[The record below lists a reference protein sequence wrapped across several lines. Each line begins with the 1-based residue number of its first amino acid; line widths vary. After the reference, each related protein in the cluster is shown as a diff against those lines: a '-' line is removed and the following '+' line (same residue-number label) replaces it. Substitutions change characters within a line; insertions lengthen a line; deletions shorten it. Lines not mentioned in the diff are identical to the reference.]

1 MRPTRRGVA
10 VLTATVAA
18 VVLGALYGARSLNAV
33 AVPGIVALV
42 AAVVQV
48 WRVDAPAVTRE
59 RPRPGFP
66 GEIRTVRLTIATNG
80 PCTVRDRI
88 APGLRRIAEG
98 EGRPG
103 RGGGGSGRGG
113 RSGRNEGGT
122 DFVGALAGS
131 TTVAYDVE
139 LEERGERTLGPVT
152 VVVRDVLGLVTR
164 AVQVDER
171 AGVLVYP
178 GVHDVT
184 DRRAFAGLVDRTPA
198 PGRDAFDRLR
208 EYTPGDALRDVDWK
222 ASARR
227 ADEEFVVTEYR
238 ASEDDPIT
246 VVAET
251 ETGDVDAMAAATA
264 SVALYLLESS
274 LAVEVVLSGARVE
287 AGTGTVSQQRDAI
300 LSALARVGT
309 GTVDDHDRSR
319 ADVYVTTADADADGS
334 GAVVRV
340 AGRPL
345 PFEALVDRSRSHEAA
360 GVTGA

>member
-10 VLTATVAA
+10 VLAATVAA

-42 AAVVQV
+42 AAVVQI

-59 RPRPGFP
+59 RPQPGFP
-66 GEIRTVRLTIATNG
+66 GEIRTVRLTFATSG

-88 APGLRRIAEG
+88 DPGLRRIAE
-98 EGRPG
+98 RQN
-103 RGGGGSGRGG
+103 G
-113 RSGRNEGGT
+113 RSGPGGRPDRDGTGT
-122 DFVGALAGS
+122 DFVTALAGS
-131 TTVAYDVE
+131 ATVAYDVR
-139 LEERGERTLGPVT
+139 LQTRGERTLGPVT
-152 VVVRDVLGLVTR
+152 VVVRDVLGLVAR
-164 AVQVDER
+164 EVQVDER
-171 AGVLVYP
+171 AEVLVYP

-274 LAVEVVLSGARVE
+274 LAVEVVLSGVSVE

-309 GTVDDHDRSR
+309 GTVDEHDRNR

-340 AGRPL
+340 EGRAL
-345 PFEALVDRSRSHEAA
+345 PFEALVDRSRTEAAA

>member
-88 APGLRRIAEG
+88 APGLRRIA
-98 EGRPG
+98 
-103 RGGGGSGRGG
+103 
-113 RSGRNEGGT
+113 EGGT